1 MNCFFCSP
9 YWGCFTFQP
18 CQIHQ
23 SPQTLISSSPSPNII
38 PTFTKSSSH
47 QSSTSI
53 RLQIWLSSSD
63 GVYLVILALS
73 LSGTN
78 RASVSW
84 EHLPNAPTATSR
96 FPFLISHYKWTD
108 IFRSSSRQPYIQ
120 YVRIITGF
128 WQVWNIFLWKG
139 IQAVWI
145 NYWV

>member
-9 YWGCFTFQP
+9 NGGCFTFQP

-108 IFRSSSRQPYIQ
+108 IFRSSSRQAYICKD
-120 YVRIITGF
+120 YHR
-128 WQVWNIFLWKG
+128 FLASLKY
-139 IQAVWI
+139 ICVER
-145 NYWV
+145 NTSC